1 MRSGLARLRSF
12 PGAQAGVTA
21 IEFGLIAP
29 TLILIFMAAIDIPRA
44 YTTGRR
50 LALSATAMADLISRS
65 DFGTL
70 ADVYAAAKT
79 VAAPYDVSS
88 AGIVLTAAGVYQTPK
103 GYVARVCSSAAQND
117 QARIP
122 GTAMA
127 PVPAGME
134 TNGARYVVAEV
145 RMRYRAFFTIFPG
158 LNGWQ
163 FTYTKIWHVRE
174 GIRINGQ
181 EEVVLP
187 GGQPCP
193 ATLDS

>member
-1 MRSGLARLRSF
+1 VRSGLARLRSF
-12 PGAQAGVTA
+12 PGAQAGVSAT
-21 IEFGLIAP
+21 EFGLIAP
-29 TLILIFMAAIDIPRA
+29 TLILLFMAAIDIPRA

-50 LALSATAMADLISRS
+50 LAGAASAMADLISRS

-70 ADVYAAAKT
+70 ADVYAAART

-122 GTAMA
+122 GSALA

-134 TNGARYVVAEV
+134 TNGARYVMAEV
-145 RMRYRAFFTIFPG
+145 KMRYRAVFTIFPG
-158 LNGWQ
+158 LNGWH
-163 FTYTKIWHVRE
+163 FAYTKIWPVRE
-174 GIRINGQ
+174 GVRINGQ